1 MTIRVL
7 VTGALGKMG
16 REVAKTV
23 ENEPDMVLAGMV
35 DPRGEGV
42 KKSEVTGSEEN
53 DFALDTELTAAIEKH
68 QPQVMVDFTNPKA
81 VFQNAQTALQHK
93 IYCVIGTTG
102 LAEDEIAQL
111 GKLAEENGVS
121 VAVIPNFAIGAVLMM
136 QFAARAARFM
146 PQAEVIE
153 LHHDQKMDS
162 PSGTAVTTAKM
173 IAAARKAQPAA
184 RADEIIKLAGAR
196 GAEQEGVHIHSVRLQ
211 GLVAHQE
218 VIFGGL
224 GQGLTIRHD
233 SYDRVS
239 FMPGVVMAVKAIQQ
253 HRGLVRGLETFMD

>member
-1 MTIRVL
+1 M

-16 REVAKTV
+16 QEVARTV
-23 ENEPDMVLAGMV
+23 EKEADYELQAMV

-42 KKSEVTGSEEN
+42 MKSDITGSKDN
-53 DFALDTELTAAIEKH
+53 DFAMDTTLEAAIQKH

-81 VFQNAQTALQHK
+81 VFQNAKTALANK

-102 LAEDEIAQL
+102 LAEDEIAEL
-111 GKLAEENGVS
+111 GKLAEENGVA
-121 VAVIPNFAIGAVLMM
+121 VAIIPNFAIGAVLMM
-136 QFAARAARFM
+136 QFAAKAARFM

-173 IAAARKAQPAA
+173 IAAAREVQPAA
-184 RADEIIKLAGAR
+184 RADEIIKLPGAR
-196 GAEQEGVHIHSVRLQ
+196 GAEQDGVHIHSVRLQ

-224 GQGLTIRHD
+224 GQSLTIRHD

-239 FMPGVVMAVKAIQQ
+239 FMPGVVLAVGQIMNYK
-253 HRGLVRGLETFMD
+253 GLVRGLETFMG